1 MAEAV
6 VNFHP
11 NKAELTCLTIMLEAT
26 LRIVKEEH
34 SKKLEEIMKE
44 VAEKVKLVGVKPQQ
58 KHSYEEHEDTQA
70 DTLPAAA
77 ALAMNEEDVED
88 AEKQSEEAP
97 EAAGR
102 T

>member
-1 MAEAV
+1 MS
-6 VNFHP
+6 FHP

-58 KHSYEEHEDTQA
+58 KHSYEEHEDAQA

-77 ALAMNEEDVED
+77 ASAMDEEGIED
-88 AEKQSEEAP
+88 AGEPSKEAP
-97 EAAGR
+97 GAAER
-102 T
+102 S

>member
-1 MAEAV
+1 

-26 LRIVKEEH
+26 LRVVKEEH
-34 SKKLEEIMKE
+34 SKKLEDIMKE
-44 VAEKVKLVGVKPQQ
+44 VAQKVKLVGVKPQHEQ
-58 KHSYEEHEDTQA
+58 IYKEHEDAQA